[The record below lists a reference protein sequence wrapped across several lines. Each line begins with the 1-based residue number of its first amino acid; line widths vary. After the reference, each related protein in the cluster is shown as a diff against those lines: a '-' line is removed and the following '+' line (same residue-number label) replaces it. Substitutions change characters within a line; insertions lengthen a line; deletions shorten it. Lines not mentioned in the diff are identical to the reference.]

1 MVAAKATGKAREFRR
16 KVETMAVCREAA
28 QARLLE
34 PFQPKPGF
42 QPMPRKMHLDRLAK
56 HWKRMP
62 RLGRLGVKV
71 ELDREGLEIRETACS
86 AMRLRALGSASY
98 CSNPPGAALVPPV
111 IRVMCLSACPRRM
124 AVCETWQ
131 IP

>member
-28 QARLLE
+28 QVRLLE

-42 QPMPRKMHLDRLAK
+42 QPMPRKMHLERLAK

-71 ELDREGLEIRETACS
+71 ETRQRRTGNPRDGVLGDAGLGVREL
-86 AMRLRALGSASY
+86 LF
-98 CSNPPGAALVPPV
+98 
-111 IRVMCLSACPRRM
+111 
-124 AVCETWQ
+124 
-131 IP
+131 